1 MEFGRAFS
9 FVFDDEEWIK
19 KVAIAALVSLI
30 PIVGPLLLAGWG
42 VGVTRRVIRGD
53 ATPLPDFSDFGGTLA
68 DGFKVAVIGLV
79 YMLPIILVQSCSGG
93 IIAIAGPQVNED
105 TLTTIIAVSQ
115 ACFGC
120 LTLLYSIFVGLMLPA
135 AIGKFAD
142 TDELKAA
149 FRFGDVFGLVRD
161 NVGAYV
167 IVLLGSLVAGL
178 VASLGVIACA
188 IGVLF
193 TGAYAA
199 AINGHLTGQ
208 AYQQATSA
216 ATVIE

>member
-9 FVFDDEEWIK
+9 FVFDDQDWIK

-42 VGVTRRVIRGD
+42 LGVTRRVIRGD
-53 ATPLPDFSDFGGTLA
+53 ATPLPDFSDFGGTLV
-68 DGFKVAVIGLV
+68 DGLKIFVIGFV

-93 IIAIAGPQVNED
+93 IIAIAGQQVNED
-105 TLTTIIAVSQ
+105 TLTTVIAVSQ

-135 AIGKFAD
+135 AVGKFAD

-149 FRFGDVFGLVRD
+149 FRFGEVFGLVRN
-161 NVGAYV
+161 NVGAYI
-167 IVLLGSLVAGL
+167 IVLLGGLVAGL
-178 VASLGVIACA
+178 VASLGVIACV
-188 IGVLF
+188 IGMFF
-193 TGAYAA
+193 TSAYSFAV
-199 AINGHLTGQ
+199 NGHLMGQ
-208 AYQQATSA
+208 AYKQAT
-216 ATVIE
+216 TTPVIE